1 MQTFSFNHLALAVK
15 DVASSI
21 AFYQAVFGLGEIENT
36 ASNSKTRWL
45 SLGEGKELHLIPRPD
60 AEIKTHKAVHF
71 AMALDDRASFYEHLK
86 SLSISFCDWPGT
98 SDQYNIRKAGI
109 KKLHFQDPNGYWMEF
124 NHENDIAKHL
134 GEVHGVIQRANNARV
149 TIW

>member
-45 SLGEGKELHLIPRPD
+45 SLGEGKELHLIPRPE
-60 AEIKTHKAVHF
+60 AELKTHKAVHF
-71 AMALDDRASFYEHLK
+71 AMALDDMASFIEHLK
-86 SLSISFCDWPGT
+86 SLNISFCDWPGT
-98 SDQYNIRKAGI
+98 SDQYNIRKDGI
-109 KKLHFQDPNGYWMEF
+109 KQLYFQDHNGYWIEV
-124 NHENDIAKHL
+124 NDANAIA
-134 GEVHGVIQRANNARV
+134 
-149 TIW
+149 